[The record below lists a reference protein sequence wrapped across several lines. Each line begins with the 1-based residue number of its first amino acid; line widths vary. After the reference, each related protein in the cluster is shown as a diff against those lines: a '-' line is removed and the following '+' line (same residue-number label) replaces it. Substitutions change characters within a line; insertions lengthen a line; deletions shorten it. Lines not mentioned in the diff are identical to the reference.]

1 MINRLL
7 YEEYHKNIRPQKRV
21 INEHDFTYRNTL
33 SVVKRYLP
41 LKGRA
46 LDVGSATGTISF
58 YFASKG
64 LTVDGVELSKNAVK
78 YANINRKRLNLR
90 NVTFY
95 NSPVEKLKVKQKYDL
110 ITCFEVLEHVQDD
123 LLLLKYLSKR
133 IKKTGTL
140 ILTVPSV
147 NAPLHKLG
155 LLKGFDERVGH
166 LRRYST
172 KSLSKL
178 LKSSGYRITLS
189 YKSEG
194 IIRSLLFTNR
204 TLNFFIKMTK
214 VRPVNAMINMIDKLF
229 LKILPESQLIFVCK
243 LK

>member
-7 YEEYHKNIRPQKRV
+7 YEEYHKNIRPQKRL

-33 SVVKRYLP
+33 AIVKKYLP
-41 LKGRA
+41 IKGRV
-46 LDVGSATGTISF
+46 LDVGSATGTICF

-78 YANINRKRLNLR
+78 YANINKKRLNLK

-95 NSPVEKLKVKQKYDL
+95 NSPVEKIKVKRKYDL

-123 LLLLKYLSKR
+123 SLLLKYLTKR
-133 IKKTGTL
+133 IKKTGSF

-147 NAPLHKLG
+147 NAPLHTLG
-155 LLKGFDERVGH
+155 LLKKFDKRVGH
-166 LRRYST
+166 LRRYSI
-172 KSLSKL
+172 KSLSKI
-178 LKSSGYRITLS
+178 LKLSGYRIVS
-189 YKSEG
+189 IYKSEG

-204 TLNFFIKMTK
+204 TLNFFIRMTK
-214 VRPVNAMINMIDKLF
+214 IRPINTTINMVDKLF
-229 LKILPESQLIFVCK
+229 LKMLPESQLIFVCK